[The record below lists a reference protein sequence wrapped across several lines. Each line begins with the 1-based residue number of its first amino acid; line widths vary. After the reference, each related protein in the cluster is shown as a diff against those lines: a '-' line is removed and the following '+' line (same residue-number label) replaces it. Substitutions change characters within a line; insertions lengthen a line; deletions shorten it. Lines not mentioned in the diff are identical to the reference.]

1 MNTYQQHPL
10 SAAWPA
16 MQADEYQALKDS
28 IEVIG
33 IQNPITLLENMVID
47 GWHRYSAAVELGV
60 ACPVKPLGDV
70 DPVDFVKS
78 QNEARRNVT
87 ASQRAMAISA
97 IYAWRPHGVN
107 TGVNRVHR
115 GVESRKGYIASEETR
130 KKLSLAGKGRVFS
143 RESIQKSVNARA
155 GFRHS
160 TATKKLLSELATGR
174 VVSVETREKIAK
186 SGIGRK
192 WTDSQREKM
201 LRIQRNEVTEEQRR
215 NISKAR
221 GGRAFTVFG
230 PDGVAHEF
238 QTLSE
243 AANRFGLDASNIH
256 KCLIGKAKQTKG
268 YTCQYVNPQAA

>member
-33 IQNPITLLENMVID
+33 IQNPITLLDDMVID

-107 TGVNRVHR
+107 TGVNRVHPR
-115 GVESRKGYIASEETR
+115 AEKTNDELAA
-130 KKLSLAGKGRVFS
+130 LAGTTKRTIQQAKVVQAKASPEVKAAVKAGKMSVKAAAATVAPPKPPKEYGASGETVQDDAPDDAELQANALAAEADLKALQLLIDADDKLAAALAEVKRLNAEVAQLTVS
-143 RESIQKSVNARA
+143 RNGYMNEV
-155 GFRHS
+155 
-160 TATKKLLSELATGR
+160 ATYKQ
-174 VVSVETREKIAK
+174 IAAK
-186 SGIGRK
+186 V
-192 WTDSQREKM
+192 QRENDR
-201 LRIQRNEVTEEQRR
+201 LR
-215 NISKAR
+215 K
-221 GGRAFTVFG
+221 
-230 PDGVAHEF
+230 P
-238 QTLSE
+238 
-243 AANRFGLDASNIH
+243 
-256 KCLIGKAKQTKG
+256 K
-268 YTCQYVNPQAA
+268 